1 MNKYLIDLAYAF
13 QKVKTEF
20 YSWTALDGRARNYL
34 QEGENNFSSEIT
46 RHFRNQMEKNRNT
59 RYYAGR
65 NLMCHFDVRKA
76 RVHIQPDIVLHESP
90 NNTHRQEFLAEV
102 KIDENAA
109 LNADLTKLLIA
120 ISPVLDFK
128 YAVMIV
134 ANKPLTATITE
145 INLFKNNNQV
155 SVGDQKKLYLYHS
168 IIVAGIPEYYF
179 SNFFTL

>member
-1 MNKYLIDLAYAF
+1 
-13 QKVKTEF
+13 
-20 YSWTALDGRARNYL
+20 
-34 QEGENNFSSEIT
+34 
-46 RHFRNQMEKNRNT
+46 
-59 RYYAGR
+59 
-65 NLMCHFDVRKA
+65 
-76 RVHIQPDIVLHESP
+76 
-90 NNTHRQEFLAEV
+90 
-102 KIDENAA
+102 
-109 LNADLTKLLIA
+109 
-120 ISPVLDFK
+120 VLDFK